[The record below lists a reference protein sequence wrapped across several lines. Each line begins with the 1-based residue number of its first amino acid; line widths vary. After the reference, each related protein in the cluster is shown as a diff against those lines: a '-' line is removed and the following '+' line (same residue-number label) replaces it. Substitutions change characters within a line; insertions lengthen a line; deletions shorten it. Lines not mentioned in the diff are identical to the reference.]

1 MGCRLHSCSAFSG
14 TTGSG
19 SRFVRGLPYRAFV
32 SETPEDSRQPPEVLI
47 RHEDAGG
54 VWANFAAVSH
64 SPYEFTIDFVRLD
77 FSTTPPRGVVVSRV
91 NLSPLFVSQLMDAL
105 KENWSKY
112 AEKAL
117 PKEVR
122 GDHEGG

>member
-1 MGCRLHSCSAFSG
+1 M
-14 TTGSG
+14 TEQ
-19 SRFVRGLPYRAFV
+19 PDE
-32 SETPEDSRQPPEVLI
+32 SEQQPQVLI

-77 FSTTPPRGVVVSRV
+77 FSTKPPRGVVVSRV

-105 KENWSKY
+105 DDNWKKY
-112 AEKAL
+112 AARAM
-117 PKEVR
+117 PKEVN
-122 GDHEGG
+122 GGSSESS

>member
-1 MGCRLHSCSAFSG
+1 MNQQ
-14 TTGSG
+14 
-19 SRFVRGLPYRAFV
+19 
-32 SETPEDSRQPPEVLI
+32 PEEPQQPPEVLI

-77 FSTTPPRGVVVSRV
+77 FGSTPPRGVVVSRV
-91 NLSPLFVSQLMDAL
+91 NLSPLFVAQLMDAL
-105 KENWSKY
+105 AQNWKMY

-117 PKEVR
+117 PKEAR
-122 GDHEGG
+122 DGYEDN